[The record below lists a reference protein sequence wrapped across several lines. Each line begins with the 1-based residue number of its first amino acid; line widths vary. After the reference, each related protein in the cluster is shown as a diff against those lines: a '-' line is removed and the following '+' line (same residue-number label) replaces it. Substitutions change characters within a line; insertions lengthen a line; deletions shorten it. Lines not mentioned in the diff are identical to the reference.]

1 MGFLSSIKDS
11 LGNKLGLLK
20 DQDPSD
26 LPISPPMSES
36 KSILPEEC
44 EFFVKERKIST
55 SGEDYDVYFEEDKP
69 FLKVRGSML
78 SHIPGIDELKIYLH
92 EDEDDAE
99 PKQVAKLKR
108 KDGGIVL
115 YRDTEAYF
123 DSEKVCWIYQ
133 VDDEN
138 FNVYKDEDKEN
149 LIYTFSG
156 EFIGRDIIMKNKD
169 DEPVAKIDERTFTEA
184 RIMDTAAEAA
194 GYDVDCVGLDDV
206 QSYDVKIAKGMDA
219 VLALAC
225 TVAIDEQFDE
235 VRAEKRKEKE
245 DD

>member
-1 MGFLSSIKDS
+1 MGS
-11 LGNKLGLLK
+11 
-20 DQDPSD
+20 
-26 LPISPPMSES
+26 M
-36 KSILPEEC
+36 
-44 EFFVKERKIST
+44 
-55 SGEDYDVYFEEDKP
+55 SGEDYDIYFEEDKP

-78 SHIPGIDELKIYLH
+78 SYIPGIDEIKMYLY

-99 PKQVAKLKR
+99 PKQIAKLKR

-133 VDDEN
+133 VEGEN
-138 FNVYKDEDKEN
+138 FNVYKDEDKED

-169 DEPVAKIDERTFTEA
+169 DEPVAKIDEGTFTEA
-184 RIMDTAAEAA
+184 KR
-194 GYDVDCVGLDDV
+194 LDDV

-219 VLALAC
+219 VLALAS